1 MAGLGFCLKAL
12 LLCSMLQPPGSP
24 PGSSATPATQGVQ
37 AGATGGAP
45 VEDTPLGLHVLGLV
59 FFAAITAVLVYPTRR
74 QQG

>member
-24 PGSSATPATQGVQ
+24 PGSAATPATQGVQ
-37 AGATGGAP
+37 AGAP